1 MKERIRISILV
12 ILALVAIFAT
22 ICCLYSAEYVGGL
35 ACAVVLASVVFD
47 IADPKQK
54 LSSELTKDE
63 EKAIEDAA
71 NAVVML
77 CAYKITPEVIKYYS
91 EEYPYLVVAEKPSS
105 TEVQY
110 WWAGD
115 KEANDLVHSRV
126 ADKYKQLGH
135 YVIANAVKGEVHHG
149 DKA

>member
-1 MKERIRISILV
+1 MKERIRTSILV
-12 ILALVAIFAT
+12 ILSAAALITTV
-22 ICCLYSAEYVGGL
+22 CCIYSAEYIGGL
-35 ACAVVLASVVFD
+35 ACAVVLASVVVDLFD
-47 IADPKQK
+47 PHQKQ
-54 LSSELTKDE
+54 SDELTKDE

-91 EEYPYLVVAEKPSS
+91 EDYPYLVVAEKPSS
-105 TEVQY
+105 TEVEY

-149 DKA
+149 DEA

>member
-1 MKERIRISILV
+1 MLTF
-12 ILALVAIFAT
+12 LL
-22 ICCLYSAEYVGGL
+22 G
-35 ACAVVLASVVFD
+35 CAVGAVIGLVYYHFHKPA
-47 IADPKQK
+47 
-54 LSSELTKDE
+54 ELTKDE

-77 CAYKITPEVIKYYS
+77 CAYNITPEVIKYYN
-91 EEYPYLVVAEKPSS
+91 EDYPYLVVAEKPSS
-105 TEVQY
+105 TEVEY

-149 DKA
+149 